1 MGPDSAGFDLPSP
14 AGTPP
19 DTGMP
24 RAAKVALG
32 CGSGCV
38 VLILLEGLAFWGM
51 VTLYGSLR
59 VPTGMVS
66 KVQAPAAVA
75 VGRPFPLT
83 LTVRN
88 DGDREFQVN
97 TIVAQA
103 RTLGGVE
110 LSDPEP
116 APQSLNVMVGSRVW
130 TYQHTVAPGQTWK
143 VRFKAQVHSPG
154 GHDGSIQLQV
164 GFVPVPVRFSV
175 PTSPNGAHH
184 GDTESHGDDRPP
196 SERGSP
202 RQSADESR

>member
-14 AGTPP
+14 AGTPA
-19 DTGMP
+19 DSGMP

-59 VPTGMVS
+59 APSGMVT
-66 KVQAPAAVA
+66 KFQAPASVA

-88 DGDREFQVN
+88 EGDREFQVN

-116 APQSLNVMVGSRVW
+116 APQSTNVMVGSRVW
-130 TYQHTVAPGQTWK
+130 AYQHTVAPGQSWE

-154 GHDGSIQLQV
+154 AHAGSVQLQV
-164 GFVPVPVRFSV
+164 GFVPIPVRFSLPAASEGV
-175 PTSPNGAHH
+175 HRPA
-184 GDTESHGDDRPP
+184 TESPREDRTRP
-196 SERGSP
+196 ERGS
-202 RQSADESR
+202 RR